1 MARKLSRKVFSTA
14 SVWVGRNLMRRV
26 QQQTAKSVTA
36 KGGRTVARRSLS
48 GLVIAVLSAAAL
60 AALKAGVDHALADR
74 KERRNTEF
82 DVFNDDDF

>member
-1 MARKLSRKVFSTA
+1 MARNLSRKLFSA
-14 SVWVGRNLMRRV
+14 VSVKVGRNLLRRV

-48 GLVIAVLSAAAL
+48 GLVIAILSAAAL

-74 KERRNTEF
+74 KDKHNAEF
-82 DVFNDDDF
+82 DVFNDDDI